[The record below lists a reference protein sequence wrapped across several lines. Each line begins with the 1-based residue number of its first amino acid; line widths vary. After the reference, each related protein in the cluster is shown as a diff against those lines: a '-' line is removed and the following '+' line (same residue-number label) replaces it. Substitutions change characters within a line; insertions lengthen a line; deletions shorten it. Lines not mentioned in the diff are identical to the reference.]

1 MGRIDNLGHCN
12 KAVIEVKMPHRCFAV
27 PFSAAKACGHLFCRF
42 SFLAFLRPLPRTK
55 ECKLELKVRYDNG
68 YQTISLD
75 DAATEELW
83 MALSVEDEDLGK
95 DEKSIQDAF
104 EKQFNRPDY
113 NNWHTFR
120 RHTGYSR
127 EEGDNGE
134 LSRIRVFH
142 ESSVFNVEEEVE
154 TEECYAEICR
164 QIRECLKPEWAELFI
179 AVNINDET
187 IRDYADRIGGS
198 ENNLTRKLQRAEK
211 KLKKILSKRQI

>member
-1 MGRIDNLGHCN
+1 M
-12 KAVIEVKMPHRCFAV
+12 
-27 PFSAAKACGHLFCRF
+27 
-42 SFLAFLRPLPRTK
+42 AFLRPLPRTK

-75 DAATEELW
+75 DAATEALW
-83 MALSVEDEDLGK
+83 VTLSVEDEDLGK
-95 DEKSIQDAF
+95 DEKSIQEAF

-134 LSRIRVFH
+134 PSRIRVFH
-142 ESSVFNVEEEVE
+142 ESSVFNVEEELE

-164 QIRECLKPEWAELFI
+164 HIRECLKPEWAELFI
-179 AVNINDET
+179 AVNINGET

-198 ENNLTRKLQRAEK
+198 ENNITRKLQRAEK
-211 KLKKILSKRQI
+211 KLKKIFSKRQI

>member
-1 MGRIDNLGHCN
+1 MGRIDNLGHCS

-27 PFSAAKACGHLFCRF
+27 PFSDAKACGHLCCRL
-42 SFLAFLRPLPRTK
+42 SFLAFLRPLPWTK

-75 DAATEELW
+75 DAATEALW
-83 MALSVEDEDLGK
+83 LTLSVEDEDLGK
-95 DEKSIQDAF
+95 DEKSIQEAF

-134 LSRIRVFH
+134 PSRLRVFH
-142 ESSVFNVEEEVE
+142 ESSVFNVEEELE
-154 TEECYAEICR
+154 TEECYVEICR

-179 AVNINDET
+179 AVNINGET

-198 ENNLTRKLQRAEK
+198 ENNLTRKLERAEK
-211 KLKKILSKRQI
+211 KLKKIFSKRQI